1 MDWFENALDA
11 KFALGVLSKLP
22 SGEYWYPDQNLSR
35 FSAGWEAV
43 QDPVV
48 AKEVRIAMTKNS
60 YGAENLT
67 SGALNGGIKEGGA
80 VMVFVATKTNG
91 SDVAFATKTGKIP
104 VNWFETPEPSTDDE
118 GEDGEGS
125 GDVDNSGTENKED
138 KTDGA
143 STVTAFGAAVIAA
156 ISALVF

>member
-1 MDWFENALDA
+1 MDWFDQKADA
-11 KFALGVLSKLP
+11 KFELADLSNLP
-22 SGEYWYPDQNLSR
+22 TSKYWYPDQNLSR
-35 FSAGWEAV
+35 FSAGWEKPQAT
-43 QDPVV
+43 PV
-48 AKEVRIAMTKNS
+48 AKEVRMAFAKGSN
-60 YGAENLT
+60 GAEMLT
-67 SGALNGGIKEGGA
+67 NGALKDGIKEGGA
-80 VMVFVATKTNG
+80 VMVFVATKANKT
-91 SDVAFATKTGKIP
+91 DKAFATKTGKIA

-125 GDVDNSGTENKED
+125 GDVDSTGTENKED